1 MESMSYSMTSS
12 GNKAWYFSRRSLP
25 SRMFFSAQQRFFPT
39 KPLAPVT
46 RTRTLLHRLVLA
58 ALECQLHVLGGLD
71 LGDGARN
78 VETLRVV
85 GGVGLVG
92 LGLHLAVDDE
102 LVVVQVARVAGDAVV
117 AAHVLGAQALLAG
130 HEGLEELLAVAGA
143 DDLGAH
149 AAEDLLHGLGEVAD
163 RGGGGLLDEQ
173 VAGVGVL
180 EGELHQVHGLVQVHQ
195 ESGHVGVGDRQRL
208 PFPDAVDEQ
217 RDDAAARAHDVAV
230 AGAADGGAA
239 GAVAGV
245 GVDDGLHHGLG
256 LAHGVDGVGRLV
268 GGQAHDAVHALL
280 DRGVEH
286 VVRADYVGAHGLHGE
301 ELAGGHLLQGGG
313 VEDVVHAVHGVA
325 HALGVADVADEE
337 ADLGGELRGPLLQ
350 AVAHV
355 VLLLLVAREDADLGQ
370 VGVHEVLEHGVA
382 ERAGAARD
390 HEGLVF
396 ECGGVGHSY
405 NSLLKLVNSPRASY
419 VSVNLF

>member
-1 MESMSYSMTSS
+1 M
-12 GNKAWYFSRRSLP
+12 
-25 SRMFFSAQQRFFPT
+25 
-39 KPLAPVT
+39 
-46 RTRTLLHRLVLA
+46 LA
-58 ALECQLHVLGGLD
+58 ALERQLHVLGGLD
-71 LGDGARN
+71 LCDGALH
-78 VETLRVV
+78 VEPLGVV
-85 GGVGLVG
+85 ARVGLVG

-102 LVVVQVARVAGDAVV
+102 LVVVQVARVAGHAVV
-117 AAHVLGAQALLAG
+117 AAHVLGPQTLLAG
-130 HEGLEELLAVAGA
+130 HEGLEQLLAVAGA
-143 DDLGAH
+143 DHLGAH
-149 AAEDLLHGLGEVAD
+149 ATEDLLDRLGEVAD
-163 RGGGGLLDEQ
+163 GGRRRLLDEQ

-180 EGELHQVHGLVQVHQ
+180 EGELHEVDRLVQVH
-195 ESGHVGVGDRQRL
+195 EEAGHVGVGDRERL
-208 PFPDAVDEQ
+208 AFPDAVDEQ

-230 AGAADGGAA
+230 AGAADGGAS

-268 GGQAHDAVHALL
+268 GGQAHDAVDALV
-280 DRGVEH
+280 DCGMEH
-286 VVRADYVGAHGLHGE
+286 VVRADDVGAHGLHGE
-301 ELAGGHLLQGGG
+301 ELAGGHLLEGGG

-337 ADLGGELRGPLLQ
+337 ADLGGELGGLLLQ

-390 HEGLVF
+390 HEGPVF
-396 ECGGVGHSY
+396 EYTIAHFKLQLNKLKANETKTKCKSML
-405 NSLLKLVNSPRASY
+405 NLLIRFLS
-419 VSVNLF
+419 

>member
-1 MESMSYSMTSS
+1 M
-12 GNKAWYFSRRSLP
+12 
-25 SRMFFSAQQRFFPT
+25 
-39 KPLAPVT
+39 
-46 RTRTLLHRLVLA
+46 LA
-58 ALECQLHVLGGLD
+58 ALERQLHVLGGLD
-71 LGDGARN
+71 LGDGALH

-85 GGVGLVG
+85 GGVGLIG
-92 LGLHLAVDDE
+92 LGLHLAVHDE
-102 LVVVQVARVAGDAVV
+102 LVVVQVARVAGHAVV
-117 AAHVLGAQALLAG
+117 AAHVLGPQALLAG

-163 RGGGGLLDEQ
+163 GGGGGLLDEQ

-180 EGELHQVHGLVQVHQ
+180 EGELHQVDGLVQVH
-195 ESGHVGVGDRQRL
+195 EEAGHVGVGHRQRL
-208 PFPDAVDEQ
+208 ALPDAVDEQ
-217 RDDAAARAHDVAV
+217 RDHRAARAHDVAV

-239 GAVAGV
+239 CAVAGV

-268 GGQAHDAVHALL
+268 GGQANDAVHALL
-280 DRGVEH
+280 DGCVEH
-286 VVRADYVGAHGLHGE
+286 VVRADDVGAHGLHGE

-337 ADLGGELRGPLLQ
+337 AHLGGELRGLLLQ

-382 ERAGAARD
+382 ERAGASRD

-396 ECGGVGHSY
+396 ECGRGFHLLAFLAFCASELVKEKLSVS
-405 NSLLKLVNSPRASY
+405 NEVSLEKPFRLLDK
-419 VSVNLF
+419 SV

>member
-1 MESMSYSMTSS
+1 M
-12 GNKAWYFSRRSLP
+12 
-25 SRMFFSAQQRFFPT
+25 
-39 KPLAPVT
+39 
-46 RTRTLLHRLVLA
+46 LA
-58 ALECQLHVLGGLD
+58 ALEGQLHVLGGLD
-71 LGDGARN
+71 LGDGALH
-78 VETLRVV
+78 VEPLGVV

-102 LVVVQVARVAGDAVV
+102 LVVVEVARVAGHAVV
-117 AAHVLGAQALLAG
+117 AAHVLGPQALLAG

-163 RGGGGLLDEQ
+163 GRRRRLLDEQ

-180 EGELHQVHGLVQVHQ
+180 EGELHQVHGLVQVH
-195 ESGHVGVGDRQRL
+195 EEAGHVGVGDRQRL
-208 PFPDAVDEQ
+208 ALADAVDEEGDH
-217 RDDAAARAHDVAV
+217 RAARAHDVAV

-268 GGQAHDAVHALL
+268 GGQAHDAVDALL

-286 VVRADYVGAHGLHGE
+286 VVRADDVGAHGLHGE
-301 ELAGGHLLQGGG
+301 ELAGGHLLEGSG

-337 ADLGGELRGPLLQ
+337 AHLGGELRRLLLQ

-390 HEGLVF
+390 HEGPVF
-396 ECGGVGHSY
+396 EYTIAHFKLQLNKLKANETKTKCKSML
-405 NSLLKLVNSPRASY
+405 NLLIRFLS
-419 VSVNLF
+419 

>member
-1 MESMSYSMTSS
+1 M
-12 GNKAWYFSRRSLP
+12 
-25 SRMFFSAQQRFFPT
+25 
-39 KPLAPVT
+39 LAG
-46 RTRTLLHRLVLA
+46 
-58 ALECQLHVLGGLD
+58 LEGQLHVLGGLD
-71 LGDGARN
+71 LGDGALH
-78 VETLRVV
+78 VEPLGVV

-102 LVVVQVARVAGDAVV
+102 LVVVEVARVAGHAVV
-117 AAHVLGAQALLAG
+117 AAHVLGPQALLAG

-163 RGGGGLLDEQ
+163 GRRRRLLDEQ

-180 EGELHQVHGLVQVHQ
+180 EGELHQVHGLVQVH
-195 ESGHVGVGDRQRL
+195 EEAGHVGVGDRQRL
-208 PFPDAVDEQ
+208 ALADAVDEEGDH
-217 RDDAAARAHDVAV
+217 RAARAHDVAV

-268 GGQAHDAVHALL
+268 GGQAHDAVDALL

-286 VVRADYVGAHGLHGE
+286 VVRADDVGAHGLHGE
-301 ELAGGHLLQGGG
+301 ELAGGHLLEGGG

-337 ADLGGELRGPLLQ
+337 ADLGGELRGLLLQ

-390 HEGLVF
+390 HKGPVF
-396 ECGGVGHSY
+396 EYTIAHFKLQLNKLKANETKTKCKSML
-405 NSLLKLVNSPRASY
+405 NLLIRFLS
-419 VSVNLF
+419 

>member
-1 MESMSYSMTSS
+1 
-12 GNKAWYFSRRSLP
+12 
-25 SRMFFSAQQRFFPT
+25 MFFRAQQRFLPT

-58 ALECQLHVLGGLD
+58 ALQGQLHVLCGLD
-71 LGDGARN
+71 LGDGALH
-78 VETLRVV
+78 VEPLGVV
-85 GGVGLVG
+85 GGIGLVG
-92 LGLHLAVDDE
+92 LSLNLAVHDE
-102 LVVVQVARVAGDAVV
+102 LVVVQVARVAGHAVV
-117 AAHVLGAQALLAG
+117 AAHVLGPQALLAG

-143 DDLGAH
+143 DHLGAH

-163 RGGGGLLDEQ
+163 GRRRRLLDEQ

-180 EGELHQVHGLVQVHQ
+180 EGELHEVDGLVQVHQ
-195 ESGHVGVGDRQRL
+195 EASHVGVGDGERL
-208 PFPDAVDEQ
+208 ALADAVDEQ
-217 RDDAAARAHDVAV
+217 RDDAAARAHYVAV

-256 LAHGVDGVGRLV
+256 LAHGVDGVCRLV
-268 GGQAHDAVHALL
+268 GGQAHDAVHALV
-280 DRGVEH
+280 DGGVEH
-286 VVRADYVGAHGLHGE
+286 VVRADDVGAHGLHGE
-301 ELAGGHLLQGGG
+301 ELAGGHLLEGGG

-325 HALGVADVADEE
+325 HALGIADVADEE
-337 ADLGGELRGPLLQ
+337 AHLGGELGGLLLQ

-390 HEGLVF
+390 HQGLVF
-396 ECGGVGHSY
+396 E
-405 NSLLKLVNSPRASY
+405 
-419 VSVNLF
+419 

>member
-1 MESMSYSMTSS
+1 M
-12 GNKAWYFSRRSLP
+12 
-25 SRMFFSAQQRFFPT
+25 
-39 KPLAPVT
+39 
-46 RTRTLLHRLVLA
+46 LA

-71 LGDGARN
+71 LGDGALH
-78 VETLRVV
+78 VEPLGVV

-117 AAHVLGAQALLAG
+117 PAHVLGPQALLAG
-130 HEGLEELLAVAGA
+130 HEGLEQLLAVAGA
-143 DDLGAH
+143 DHLGAH

-163 RGGGGLLDEQ
+163 GGRRRLLDEQ

-180 EGELHQVHGLVQVHQ
+180 EGELHQVDGLVKVHK
-195 ESGHVGVGDRQRL
+195 EAGHVGVGDRERL
-208 PFPDAVDEQ
+208 ALADAVDEQ

-230 AGAADGGAA
+230 AGAADGGSA

-256 LAHGVDGVGRLV
+256 LAHGVDGVRGLV
-268 GGQAHDAVHALL
+268 GGQAHDAVHALV
-280 DRGVEH
+280 DGGVEH
-286 VVRADYVGAHGLHGE
+286 VVRADDVGAHGLHGE
-301 ELAGGHLLQGGG
+301 ELAGGNLLQGGG

-337 ADLGGELRGPLLQ
+337 AHLGGELGRLLLQ

-355 VLLLLVAREDADLGQ
+355 VLLLFVAREDADLGQ

-390 HEGLVF
+390 HESLVF
-396 ECGGVGHSY
+396 KCGRGFH
-405 NSLLKLVNSPRASY
+405 LLAFLAFCARELVKEKLS
-419 VSVNLF
+419 VSNEVSFKEPLRLLHQAV